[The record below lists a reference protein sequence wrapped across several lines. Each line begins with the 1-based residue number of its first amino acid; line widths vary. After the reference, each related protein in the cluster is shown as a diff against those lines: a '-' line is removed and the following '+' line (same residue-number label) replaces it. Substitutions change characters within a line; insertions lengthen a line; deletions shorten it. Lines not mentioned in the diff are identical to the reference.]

1 MDNSLE
7 LNIGKRIKS
16 LRKSHGFSMRDLAAR
31 SNLSANAIS
40 LIERGENSP
49 TVSSLKR
56 LSKALDVSIGEL
68 FEKNFE
74 YYVVHVKHS
83 EGMHIKK
90 QNFKI
95 ESLGYGL
102 PNQKLEPYHMIINPG
117 VDTSSKVI
125 SHPGQEFV
133 YCLSGEI
140 NYFIGD
146 KQYELSAGDSLLFNA
161 QYPHGWCNPNVEK
174 VELLLVFYSLNNP
187 NLAHQR
193 HMQVVMEAQ

>member
-16 LRKSHGFSMRDLAAR
+16 LRKSHGLSMRDLAER

-56 LSKALDVSIGEL
+56 LSKALDVSIHEL
-68 FEKNFE
+68 FEKKFE
-74 YYVVHVKHS
+74 NSVVHIKHS
-83 EGMHIKK
+83 EGMYIKK
-90 QNFKI
+90 ENFEI
-95 ESLGYGL
+95 ESLGYGF
-102 PNQKLEPYHMIINPG
+102 PNQKIEPYHMIINPG

-133 YCLSGEI
+133 YCLSSEI
-140 NYFIGD
+140 NYYIGGR
-146 KQYELSAGDSLLFNA
+146 QYKLSTGDSLLFNA
-161 QYPHGWCNPNVEK
+161 QCPHGWCNPNTEK
-174 VELLLVFYSLNNP
+174 VELLLVFYSNNDA
-187 NLAHQR
+187 NLAHQH
-193 HMQVVMEAQ
+193 HMRIGMEA